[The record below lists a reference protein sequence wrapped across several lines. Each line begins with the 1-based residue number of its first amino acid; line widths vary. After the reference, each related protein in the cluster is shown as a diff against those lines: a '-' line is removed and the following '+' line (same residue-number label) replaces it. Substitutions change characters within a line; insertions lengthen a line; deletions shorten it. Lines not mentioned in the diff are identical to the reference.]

1 MPPRLDGPHNGGR
14 SRQAHQML
22 LSPKDPESAREGPM
36 PSFDIVSKT
45 DLAEVDNALA
55 NMTRE
60 MSQRYDFKNSQSKIE
75 RKEAEITISADDD
88 LKLKQMHELLQGH
101 LARRKIDAGAID
113 YKPVEKAAGQAV
125 RQKAM
130 VRQGIDR
137 DLAKRLVKEV
147 KDGKFKVQIAVQGDE
162 LRVTGKKRDD
172 LQAVIQHL
180 KGLNVEQPL
189 QYVNFRD

>member
-1 MPPRLDGPHNGGR
+1 
-14 SRQAHQML
+14 
-22 LSPKDPESAREGPM
+22 M

-55 NMTRE
+55 NMVRE
-60 MSQRYDFKNSQSKIE
+60 MGQRYDFKGSQSKIE
-75 RKEAEITISADDD
+75 RKESEITINADDD

-113 YKPVEKAAGQAV
+113 YKTPEKAAGQAV
-125 RQKAM
+125 RQKAII
-130 VRQGIDR
+130 RQGIDKE
-137 DLAKRLVKEV
+137 LAKRLIKEI
-147 KDGKFKVQIAVQGDE
+147 KDAKFKVQVSIQGDE

-172 LQAVIQHL
+172 LQAVIEHT
-180 KGLNVEQPL
+180 KGLSIEQPL